1 MLKAVTLKEIERIF
15 SVTDTLGISREA
27 LVIPLRT
34 ETPGRIKLMKDG
46 KLEIVVDRESD
57 FEDWLTRLEP
67 SIRSLMDLPEPD

>member
-46 KLEIVVDRESD
+46 KLEIVVDRDGD
-57 FEDWLTRLEP
+57 FEEWLTRLEP